1 MFNHGATA
9 MLTPKLFEPI
19 TIGGI
24 RIRNRINMPPMHT
37 NLGNEHD
44 GITDEGID
52 FYAARAKGGFGLIG
66 VGIIDAWYVE
76 GAGSPLEFF
85 LENDRHVANYARCVD
100 AVKKYGAVPYAQIGV
115 RRLFPVQTMHQKN
128 HPTLADF
135 PAEKIDE
142 MIQAVVDTAVRAA
155 KAGFPA
161 VDILGIGGSAHSIFL
176 SQVFNDRIDKWG
188 GSPENRLR
196 FAIETVQGIKRAL
209 GRDFPVFYRLHGSE
223 FLKGGYSVDR
233 AVENARALVQA
244 GVCYFNVSGGGHATS
259 VPQLTPNVPHAA
271 YAFLAA
277 EVKRAVDVPVA
288 ASNRN
293 NRPVEAEAILREG
306 WADMISLGRQSLAD
320 ADWPNK
326 VARGEFE
333 DLRLCIACNE
343 CLDITVI
350 HNQPVHCLVNPRQGV
365 VSEVEEISP
374 AATRKKVIVIGGG
387 VTGLQAALSCA
398 ERGHQVTLFEKKSW
412 LGGMWHHASYPSGRE
427 ELFKF
432 LEWLVRSVRR
442 AGIDIRLGVEA
453 NETNLRAERPDA
465 IIVSTGS
472 DPVIPD
478 IPGVDRPNVVPAIRA
493 LAGNIEIGRKV
504 VIIGGGGIGA
514 EIAAHLA
521 RRWTLR
527 PEVVE
532 FLKQYDA
539 LDPAS
544 PHYEK
549 RGHEVT
555 LVTRQNR
562 PGGTIGGG
570 TRWVVVKELEHAGV
584 KTVNGVVTRCITDEG
599 VIVSRRGEDQL
610 LEADTVLLAAG
621 LRPNLQLYESLK
633 QKNIAS
639 EIYSVGDP
647 QLASHAIHT
656 VKEAFKLALRI

>member
-1 MFNHGATA
+1 

-24 RIRNRINMPPMHT
+24 RIKNRLNMPPMHT

-85 LENDRHVANYARCVD
+85 LENDRHIANYARCVE
-100 AVKKYGAVPYAQIGV
+100 AVKKFGAVPYAQVGV
-115 RRLFPVQTMHQKN
+115 RRLFPVQTMHQNN

-142 MIQAVVDTAVRAA
+142 MVQAVVDTAVRAA

-176 SQVFNDRIDKWG
+176 SQVFNDRTDKWG

-223 FLKGGYSVDR
+223 FLKGGYSVER

-293 NRPVEAEAILREG
+293 NRPVEAEAILRQG

-320 ADWPNK
+320 AEWPNK
-326 VARGEFE
+326 VARGEYE
-333 DLRLCIACNE
+333 ELRLCIACNE

-365 VSEVEEISP
+365 VSEVEEMSP
-374 AATRKKVIVIGGG
+374 AAKRKKVIVIGGG

-398 ERGHQVTLFEKKSW
+398 ERGHQVTLFEKKPW
-412 LGGMWHHASYPSGRE
+412 LGGMWHHASYPWGRE
-427 ELFKF
+427 ELFMF
-432 LEWLVRSVRR
+432 LEWLVHSVRR

-493 LAGNIEIGRKV
+493 LAGNTEIGKKV

-532 FLKQYDA
+532 FLKEYDA

-584 KTVNGVVTRCITDEG
+584 RTVNGVVTRCITDEG
-599 VIVSRRGEDQL
+599 VVVSRRGEDQL

-633 QKNIAS
+633 EKNLAP
-639 EIYSVGDP
+639 EIYPVGDP

>member
-1 MFNHGATA
+1 

-100 AVKKYGAVPYAQIGV
+100 AVKKFGAVPYAQIGV

-161 VDILGIGGSAHSIFL
+161 VDILGIGGSGHSIFL
-176 SQVFNDRIDKWG
+176 SQVFNDRTDKWG

-223 FLKGGYSVDR
+223 FLKGGYSVER
-233 AVENARALVQA
+233 AVENAKALVQA

-259 VPQLTPNVPHAA
+259 VPQLTPNVPQGA

-277 EVKRAVDVPVA
+277 AVKQAVDVPVA

-293 NRPVEAEAILREG
+293 NRPVEAEAILRQG

-320 ADWPNK
+320 PEWPNK
-326 VARGEFE
+326 VARGEYE

-350 HNQPVHCLVNPRQGV
+350 FNKPVHCLVNPRQGV
-365 VSEVEEISP
+365 VSEVEAITP
-374 AATRKKVIVIGGG
+374 ATKRKKVVVIGGG
-387 VTGLQAALSCA
+387 VTGLQAALTCA
-398 ERGHQVTLFEKKSW
+398 ERGHQVVLFEKKSW
-412 LGGMWHHASYPSGRE
+412 LGGMWHHASYPYGRE

-432 LEWLVRSVRR
+432 LEWLVCSVRR
-442 AGIDIRLGVEA
+442 AGIDVRLGAEA
-453 NETNLRAERPDA
+453 NESNLGAEHPDA
-465 IIVSTGS
+465 VIVSTGS
-472 DPVIPD
+472 DPVVPD
-478 IPGVDRPNVVPAIRA
+478 IPGVDRPNVLPAIRA
-493 LAGNIEIGRKV
+493 LAGNVDIGKKV
-504 VIIGGGGIGA
+504 VVIGGGGIGA
-514 EIAAHLA
+514 EIASHLA

-532 FLKQYDA
+532 FLKEYDA

-544 PHYEK
+544 PYYEK

-562 PGGTIGGG
+562 PGGTVGGG

-584 KTVNGVVTRCITDEG
+584 RTVSGVVTRCITDEG
-599 VIVSRRGEDQL
+599 VVVSRRGEDQL

-621 LRPNLQLYESLK
+621 LKPNLKLYESLK
-633 QKNIAS
+633 EKNIAP
-639 EIYSVGDP
+639 EIYPVGDP

-656 VKEAFKLALRI
+656 VKEAFKLAMRI

>member
-1 MFNHGATA
+1 

-24 RIRNRINMPPMHT
+24 RIKNRINMPPMHT

-44 GITDEGID
+44 GITDQGID
-52 FYAARAKGGFGLIG
+52 FYVARAKGGFGLIG

-85 LENDRHVANYARCVD
+85 LENDRHIANYSRCVD
-100 AVKKYGAVPYAQIGV
+100 EVRKFGAVPYAQIGV

-135 PAEKIDE
+135 PDDKIEE
-142 MIQAVVDTAVRAA
+142 MIQAVVETAVRAA

-196 FAIETVQGIKRAL
+196 FATETVRGIKRAL
-209 GRDFPVFYRLHGSE
+209 GQDFPVFYRLHGSE
-223 FLKGGYSVDR
+223 FLKGGYSVER
-233 AVENARALVQA
+233 AVENARALAQA

-277 EVKRAVDVPVA
+277 EIKRAVNVPVA

-293 NRPVEAEAILREG
+293 NRPIEAEAILRTG

-320 ADWPNK
+320 AQWPNK
-326 VARGEFE
+326 VARGDFG
-333 DLRLCIACNE
+333 DLRLCVACNE
-343 CLDITVI
+343 CLDVTVI

-365 VSEVEEISP
+365 VSEVEDIP
-374 AATRKKVIVIGGG
+374 QAAKRKKVTVIGGG
-387 VTGLQAALSCA
+387 VTGLQAALTCA
-398 ERGHQVTLFEKKSW
+398 ERGHQVTLFEKKAW

-432 LEWLVRSVRR
+432 LEWLVQSVGR
-442 AGIDIRLGVEA
+442 AGVDIRLGAEA
-453 NETNLRAERPDA
+453 NEQTLRDERPDV

-472 DPVIPD
+472 DPVTPD
-478 IPGVDRPNVVPAIRA
+478 IPGVDRSNVMPAIRA
-493 LAGNIEIGRKV
+493 LMGDAKIGEKV

-514 EIAAHLA
+514 EIATYLA

-527 PEVVE
+527 PDVID
-532 FLKQYDA
+532 FLKAYGA

-544 PHYEK
+544 PHYQR
-549 RGHEVT
+549 RGHAVT
-555 LVTRQNR
+555 LVTRQQR
-562 PGGTIGGG
+562 PGGSIGGG

-584 KTVNGVVTRCITDEG
+584 RTVNGVVARCITEEG
-599 VIVSRRGEDQL
+599 VVVSRRGEEQL
-610 LEADTVLLAAG
+610 LEADTVLLATG
-621 LRPNLQLYESLK
+621 LKPNLRLFESLK
-633 QKNIAS
+633 EKNLAP
-639 EIYSVGDP
+639 EIYQVGDP

-656 VKEAFKLALRI
+656 VKEAFKLALRV

>member
-1 MFNHGATA
+1 

-24 RIRNRINMPPMHT
+24 RIKNRLNMPPMHT

-85 LENDRHVANYARCVD
+85 LENDRHIANYARCVE
-100 AVKKYGAVPYAQIGV
+100 AVKKFGAVPYAQVGV

-142 MIQAVVDTAVRAA
+142 MVQAVVDTAVRAA

-176 SQVFNDRIDKWG
+176 SQVFNDRTDKWG

-223 FLKGGYSVDR
+223 FLKGGYSVER

-293 NRPVEAEAILREG
+293 NRPVEAEAILRQG

-320 ADWPNK
+320 AEWPNK
-326 VARGEFE
+326 VARGEYE
-333 DLRLCIACNE
+333 ELRLCIACNE

-365 VSEVEEISP
+365 VSEVEEMSP
-374 AATRKKVIVIGGG
+374 AAKRKKVIVIGGG

-398 ERGHQVTLFEKKSW
+398 ERGHQVTLFEKKPW
-412 LGGMWHHASYPSGRE
+412 LGGMWHHASYPWGRE
-427 ELFKF
+427 ELFMF
-432 LEWLVRSVRR
+432 LEWLVHSVRR

-493 LAGNIEIGRKV
+493 LAGNTEIGKKV

-532 FLKQYDA
+532 FLKEYDA

-584 KTVNGVVTRCITDEG
+584 RTVNGVVTRCITDEG
-599 VIVSRRGEDQL
+599 VVVSRRGEDQL

-633 QKNIAS
+633 EKNLAP
-639 EIYSVGDP
+639 EIYPVGDP

>member
-1 MFNHGATA
+1 

-24 RIRNRINMPPMHT
+24 RIKNRLNMPPMHT

-85 LENDRHVANYARCVD
+85 LENDRHIANYARCVE
-100 AVKKYGAVPYAQIGV
+100 AVKKFGAVPYAQVGV
-115 RRLFPVQTMHQKN
+115 RRLFPVQTMHPNN

-142 MIQAVVDTAVRAA
+142 MVQAVVDTAVRAA

-176 SQVFNDRIDKWG
+176 SQVFNDRTDKWG

-223 FLKGGYSVDR
+223 FLKGGYSVER

-244 GVCYFNVSGGGHATS
+244 GGCYFNVSGGGHATS

-293 NRPVEAEAILREG
+293 NRPVEAEAILRQG

-320 ADWPNK
+320 AEWPNK
-326 VARGEFE
+326 VARGEYE
-333 DLRLCIACNE
+333 ELRLCIACNE

-365 VSEVEEISP
+365 VSEVEEMSP
-374 AATRKKVIVIGGG
+374 AAKRKKVIVIGGG

-398 ERGHQVTLFEKKSW
+398 ERGHQVTLFEKKPW
-412 LGGMWHHASYPSGRE
+412 LGGMWHHASYPWGRE
-427 ELFKF
+427 ELFMF
-432 LEWLVRSVRR
+432 LEWLVHSVRR

-493 LAGNIEIGRKV
+493 LAGNTEIGKKV

-532 FLKQYDA
+532 FLKEYDA

-584 KTVNGVVTRCITDEG
+584 RTVNGVVTRCITDEG
-599 VIVSRRGEDQL
+599 VVVSRRGEDQL

-633 QKNIAS
+633 EKNLAP
-639 EIYSVGDP
+639 EIYPVGDP